1 MTTEAFEWESWPC
14 SLQYYLSMIQS
25 YFLWLTNDNR
35 AWEFASIY
43 HLFDF
48 QRPNMRVHPD
58 QTPYP
63 ANLRPSV
70 LCPPCIIRTPSS
82 ESLELTA
89 RTCWGYAINASTSG
103 LTPRL
108 ETGNSSVSG
117 SPAEETPSERSLS
130 SLDWSPVDLGPYE
143 CGLLR
148 LRQRSRNEAVL
159 PRTLENRGLA
169 SGQHTGRQAQMM
181 HTPAA
186 VES

>member
-1 MTTEAFEWESWPC
+1 MGILALQLAILPLDDTTVFYFAHKRQS
-14 SLQYYLSMIQS
+14 SLGMCFYLT
-25 YFLWLTNDNR
+25 FV
-35 AWEFASIY
+35 
-43 HLFDF
+43 DF

-117 SPAEETPSERSLS
+117 SPGEETPSERSLS